1 MIALVAGVALW
12 GTGCPS
18 NDGDYLDNI
27 NTNSQGPQTPG
38 INPPSNPSQSTIET
52 IILYASD
59 DADVSSL
66 NPQENYGHERSL
78 RTGVVNFG
86 SAGDDY
92 YTAFV
97 NFDTRGLFGRE
108 IIEADLIVTTAFNNS
123 AMKPVGTLSLS
134 YVTDHKWNED
144 TITWVNSPS
153 SGTYIV
159 SKEIGFDVTK
169 THEFDV
175 TGAVK
180 KWVSDSSSNKGFM
193 LGARSFTNVR
203 SAYAPIYSKES
214 SRDSGPR
221 LRVKYRD

>member
-1 MIALVAGVALW
+1 MLLFG

-18 NDGDYLDNI
+18 HEGDYLDNI
-27 NTNSQGPQTPG
+27 NTNSQGPQTPPRT
-38 INPPSNPSQSTIET
+38 NPPSNPPQSTIET

-66 NPQENYGHERSL
+66 NPKENYGRERSL

-86 SAGDDY
+86 SAGDDN

-97 NFDTRGLFGRE
+97 NFDTRSLSGRE
-108 IIEADLIVTTAFNNS
+108 IIEADLLITTAFNNS

-144 TITWVNSPS
+144 TITWVSSPS

-159 SKEIGFDVTK
+159 SREIEFDVTK
-169 THEFDV
+169 TYEFDV
-175 TGAVK
+175 TSAVK
-180 KWVSDSSSNKGFM
+180 KWTFDSSSNKGFM
-193 LGARSFTNVR
+193 LRARSFGNVR
-203 SAYAPIYSKES
+203 SAYAPIYSKEL

-221 LRVKYRD
+221 LRVKYKD